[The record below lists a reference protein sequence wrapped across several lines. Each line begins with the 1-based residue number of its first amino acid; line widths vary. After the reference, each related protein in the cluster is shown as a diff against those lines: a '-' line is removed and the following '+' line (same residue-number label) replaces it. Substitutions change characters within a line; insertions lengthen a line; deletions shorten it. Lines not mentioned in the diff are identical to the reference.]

1 MEVKKFFSVFF
12 FSGMEHAI
20 EIGVGE
26 WLSWFDDELA
36 NKRAS
41 ISLYLIHSYCEMRD
55 ATTNRLFF
63 PKKMREKKFKL
74 RKSNSLPQRSNIH
87 EIIYAFFST
96 DLPLNGKYIV
106 HDTPSTV
113 Y

>member
-63 PKKMREKKFKL
+63 PKKMWEK
-74 RKSNSLPQRSNIH
+74 NSSLENQIVSRSALI
-87 EIIYAFFST
+87 SM
-96 DLPLNGKYIV
+96 K
-106 HDTPSTV
+106 
-113 Y
+113 